1 MLPNEIELRTT
12 NTPCEHVSPYQNFTV
27 LDFLCYQHA
36 RFKVAVMEQAN
47 GCPKRYQSQSQIMF
61 VHLGYVLCVT

>member
-12 NTPCEHVSPYQNFTV
+12 KAPYEHVSSYQIFTV
-27 LDFLCYQHA
+27 LDFLCYQYA

-47 GCPKRYQSQSQIMF
+47 GCRNRYQIQSQIMLIY
-61 VHLGYVLCVT
+61 LGLRT